1 MSIKK
6 DMIRL
11 TIVLH
16 LAKVIGACKDS
27 FTCNLDQ
34 IPIIIYHK
42 ATTTNFLKRTL
53 NMNNNLIEIT
63 TPLQSKNG
71 TRMFECTR
79 TGAHYGSYAS
89 GYVRRKTNG
98 SHNTECFYQ
107 LNKKKSF
114 PVFNTELNMTF
125 KNTQRIMINTEEE
138 RLALINQRSLKFKN
152 NTQQT
157 NTQQTN
163 TQIQKEEVMFN
174 TNTDLNKS
182 ISYRSRSYTN
192 ARKNLKWPSY
202 IVQVVHSSMMLNET
216 PDIIASRLDQM
227 LTDIPGHRFNF
238 NSQEAKIE
246 AIYNV
251 MQHLQSRARQSV
263 NRMIDHIDNV
273 DRTRG

>member
-1 MSIKK
+1 
-6 DMIRL
+6 
-11 TIVLH
+11 
-16 LAKVIGACKDS
+16 
-27 FTCNLDQ
+27 
-34 IPIIIYHK
+34 
-42 ATTTNFLKRTL
+42 
-53 NMNNNLIEIT
+53 MNNNLIEIT

-89 GYVRRKTNG
+89 GYVRRKVNG
-98 SHNTECFYQ
+98 SQPNGRFYQ
-107 LNKKKSF
+107 LNKKEVV
-114 PVFNTELNMTF
+114 PVFNTALNMAF
-125 KNTQRIMINTEEE
+125 NNTQRVMINSETE
-138 RLALINQRSLKFKN
+138 RLNLINQRSLKFRT

-163 TQIQKEEVMFN
+163 THQKEEVMFN
-174 TNTDLNKS
+174 TNTTTSASPVITK
-182 ISYRSRSYTN
+182 SRSFSG

-216 PDIIASRLDQM
+216 PDMIANRLDQM

-238 NSQEAKIE
+238 NSQEAKVE
-246 AIYNV
+246 AIHNV

-263 NRMIDHIDNV
+263 DRMIDHIDNV

>member
-1 MSIKK
+1 
-6 DMIRL
+6 
-11 TIVLH
+11 
-16 LAKVIGACKDS
+16 
-27 FTCNLDQ
+27 
-34 IPIIIYHK
+34 
-42 ATTTNFLKRTL
+42 
-53 NMNNNLIEIT
+53 MNNNLIEIT

-98 SHNTECFYQ
+98 SHNTKRFYQ
-107 LNKKKSF
+107 LNKKKNF
-114 PVFNTELNMTF
+114 PVFNAALNMTF
-125 KNTQRIMINTEEE
+125 KNTQRVMIDTEEE
-138 RLALINQRSLKFKN
+138 RLALINQRSLKFKS
-152 NTQQT
+152 NTQQV
-157 NTQQTN
+157 NTQQ
-163 TQIQKEEVMFN
+163 EEVMLKTNTTTN
-174 TNTDLNKS
+174 TNLDKS
-182 ISYRSRSYTN
+182 ISHRSRSYAN

-216 PDIIASRLDQM
+216 PGIIASRLDQM

-246 AIYNV
+246 AIHNV

>member
-1 MSIKK
+1 
-6 DMIRL
+6 
-11 TIVLH
+11 
-16 LAKVIGACKDS
+16 
-27 FTCNLDQ
+27 
-34 IPIIIYHK
+34 
-42 ATTTNFLKRTL
+42 
-53 NMNNNLIEIT
+53 MNNNLIEIT

-71 TRMFECTR
+71 TRMFKCTR

-89 GYVRRKTNG
+89 GYVRRKVNG
-98 SHNTECFYQ
+98 SQPSGRFYQ
-107 LNKKKSF
+107 LNKKETF
-114 PVFNTELNMTF
+114 ETFNKQLNMTF
-125 KNTQRIMINTEEE
+125 NNTKRVLINSEEE
-138 RLALINQRSLKFKN
+138 RLNLIKQRSLKFKS
-152 NTQQT
+152 NTQQV
-157 NTQQTN
+157 NTQQVN
-163 TQIQKEEVMFN
+163 TRKEEVMFKTNTTTN
-174 TNTDLNKS
+174 TNLDKS
-182 ISYRSRSYTN
+182 ISHRSRSYAN

-246 AIYNV
+246 AIHNV